1 MALST
6 DSVKDDRSS
15 EDASPVESLR
25 MVTGSEDFTLILW
38 KPHGGDKP
46 VARMTGHQ
54 ALVNC
59 VAFSPNALF
68 IASASF
74 DKSIKLWSGATGQ

>member
-6 DSVKDDRSS
+6 DNVKDDRNA
-15 EDASPVESLR
+15 ENANHVEPLR

-38 KPHGGDKP
+38 KPHAGDKP
-46 VARMTGHQ
+46 VVRMTGHQ

-59 VAFSPNALF
+59 VAFSPNTLF

-74 DKSIKLWSGATGQ
+74 DKSIKLWNGVTGQ